1 MPKDK
6 KGRLSFIVFLNFIN
20 WLEDANIDNKL
31 KVVYAFVNNGDE
43 LDVVILSRLLKRIY
57 SNKTEDEIKATAE
70 FLMAQIDPEST
81 GFVTESQFVENVK
94 VNYSDYELNELL
106 TYDLI
111 PTDLLESAHMQQTLP
126 GSNINVDPNATVT
139 SPNNNFPGNQLTIE
153 LTDDLLEKIARKAIN
168 KDWEKLAIKLGFLEY
183 DVQSYKAK
191 NRGYNYDTVKKI
203 FIYILNIN
211 QI

>member
-43 LDVVILSRLLKRIY
+43 LDAVILSRLLKRIY

-126 GSNINVDPNATVT
+126 GSNINVDPNAIVT